1 MPVYNISVTD
11 CIIRADSEEKARFA
25 FANYVAGDLGIECF
39 KVKQLDESKIDEDEI
54 DFEG

>member
-11 CIIRADSEEKARFA
+11 CVIRAESEEKARFA

-39 KVKQLDESKIDEDEI
+39 KVKQLDESKIDDNEI
-54 DFEG
+54 DYEG

>member
-1 MPVYNISVTD
+1 MPVFEISSGN
-11 CIIRADSEEKARFA
+11 CIIKADNEEKARFA

-39 KVKQLDESKIDEDEI
+39 HVKKLNRSEYDKDDI